1 MLTCSRDSVPEGGS
15 RAESVGQHTPL
26 VTASG
31 KPGLSSLPLHTRPN
45 VPARP
50 QDWLPSVSFALP
62 ALFITAGVVVG
73 TSSYRRV
80 VWKSLFS
87 HSEGFR
93 IACSQAALVRFTD
106 TSCGY
111 AILIRFYRSWT
122 DGSSVSWLW
131 LCRRRWAMIA
141 ESVRYTRRRRRRLPS
156 CRLANYTG

>member
-31 KPGLSSLPLHTRPN
+31 KPGSLLFHFTL
-45 VPARP
+45 ARTCRR
-50 QDWLPSVSFALP
+50 DRKTGFRVYPSHLP

-93 IACSQAALVRFTD
+93 IACSQAAFVRFTD